1 MNKGDFMSVWQAS
14 VMRVADLNGFVD
26 HMNNTMIDKMRGVG
40 ASDVQGQRIILGG
53 EAAGTVNVTGEWDSV
68 DAFAAAAE
76 ELEADPGYGDL
87 MQNFGVT
94 LLRRSLMTM
103 EVERGER
110 TGAYSSGFYARGPLR
125 DQATLE
131 ANADAVWANLSEGA
145 NGMAQL
151 RITAGAEMTGVLIL
165 FQSGDSLDAILE
177 ASLKN
182 LADPNIQAMMADQD
196 ITPIGRVLGKRLF

>member
-103 EVERGER
+103 E
-110 TGAYSSGFYARGPLR
+110 
-125 DQATLE
+125 
-131 ANADAVWANLSEGA
+131 LS
-145 NGMAQL
+145 
-151 RITAGAEMTGVLIL
+151 LIH
-165 FQSGDSLDAILE
+165 I
-177 ASLKN
+177 
-182 LADPNIQAMMADQD
+182 
-196 ITPIGRVLGKRLF
+196 

>member
-1 MNKGDFMSVWQAS
+1 MSIWQAS

-26 HMNNTMIDKMRGVG
+26 HMNNTMVPKMRSVG
-40 ASDVQGQRIILGG
+40 ASDVQGMRIILGG

-68 DAFAAAAE
+68 DAFASAAE
-76 ELEADPGYGDL
+76 ELEADPGYAAL
-87 MQNFGVT
+87 MQDFGVT

-110 TGAYSSGFYARGPLR
+110 AGDYGSAFYVQGGGGR

-131 ANADAVWANLSEGA
+131 ANADVIWENLSKGA
-145 NGMAQL
+145 RGMAQL
-151 RITAGAEMTGVLIL
+151 RITAGAEMTGVGIL

-177 ASLKN
+177 ASHKN
-182 LADPNIQAMMADQD
+182 LADPAVKAMMADQNLN
-196 ITPIGRVLGKRLF
+196 PIGRVLGKRLF